1 MPHRVACVLTYHPS
15 QPSLGLPTKEYYEE
29 KAMTKLYQDVIERLL
44 TAIYVAEEEE
54 EDERQSAISRFS
66 KLPAFRVLT
75 KTIWPPWPWPPG
87 GPDDGPKTPYERA
100 TEHAKKIVE
109 FEHKLAKAT
118 LDLDILYGDPYATYN
133 PVSVRDL
140 SQMIPQIH
148 FETYFTAF
156 APRNYPEKIIVTSH
170 DYAKKLGRILDD
182 TSSQIIEA
190 YLVTRAAL
198 QLSPHLGLE
207 TEAWKAQRALFEALQ
222 GIKKGAVGDRGE
234 YCVERVEEAMGL
246 AAGRYFVNE
255 TFGGDS
261 REKGEKVIFDI
272 IKAFE
277 RSLDGIEW
285 MDKKSAKAAK
295 KKVTPQYQTT
305 VFVLMLTLCALGG
318 QHSGQGRVP
327 AEPEHHKRLFHCEV
341 LLVSENRR

>member
-1 MPHRVACVLTYHPS
+1 MLTYDPS

-29 KAMTKLYQDVIERLL
+29 KDISKLYREVVEKLL
-44 TAIYVAEEEE
+44 TAIYLAEEEE
-54 EDERQSAISRFS
+54 EEERSSAFSRFF
-66 KLPAFRVLT
+66 KMPVFRVFQET
-75 KTIWPPWPWPPG
+75 TWPPWPWPPG

-118 LDLDILYGDPYATYN
+118 LDLDILYGSPYATYN
-133 PVSVRDL
+133 PVSIRNL
-140 SQMIPQIH
+140 TQTIPQVH

-156 APRNYPEKIIVTSH
+156 APRTYPQKIIVTSI
-170 DYAKKLGRILDD
+170 DYAKKLGKILDD
-182 TSSQIIEA
+182 TSSQVIEA

-207 TEAWKAQRALFEALQ
+207 TEAWKAQRSLVEALQ
-222 GIKKGAVGDRGE
+222 GIKKGATGDRSE
-234 YCVERVEEAMGL
+234 YCVEKVEQAMGF

-261 REKGEKVIFDI
+261 RKKGEQVILDI

-277 RSLDGIEW
+277 RSLDDIEW
-285 MDKKSAKAAK
+285 MDEKSASAAK
-295 KKVTPQYQTT
+295 KKVTLAHTKLS
-305 VFVLMLTLCALGG
+305 F
-318 QHSGQGRVP
+318 
-327 AEPEHHKRLFHCEV
+327 LF
-341 LLVSENRR
+341 LY

>member
-1 MPHRVACVLTYHPS
+1 MVQVCSLSRRVSCILTYSPS
-15 QPSLGLPTKEYYEE
+15 QPALGLPTKEYYEE
-29 KAMTKLYQDVIERLL
+29 KATTKLYQEVIERLL
-44 TAIYVAEEEE
+44 TAIYVAEDEE
-54 EDERQSAISRFS
+54 EDESSGTLSRFFKTS
-66 KLPAFRVLT
+66 VFRVLGET
-75 KTIWPPWPWPPG
+75 TWPPWPWPPG

-140 SQMIPQIH
+140 SQIIPQVH

-156 APRNYPEKIIVTSH
+156 APRNYPEKIIVTSV
-170 DYAKKLGRILDD
+170 DYAKWLGRILEE
-182 TSSQIIEA
+182 TPSQIIEA

-207 TEAWKAQRALFEALQ
+207 TEAWKAQRALSEALK
-222 GIKKGAVGDRGE
+222 GIKKGAVGDRGD
-234 YCVERVEEAMGL
+234 YCVERVEEAMGF

-272 IKAFE
+272 VKAFE
-277 RSLDGIEW
+277 RSLDDIEW
-285 MDKKSAKAAK
+285 MDKESASAAK
-295 KKVTPQYQTT
+295 KKVTLPHRNLIFFSRVDVMCTRQTT
-305 VFVLMLTLCALGG
+305 FGSRLGT
-318 QHSGQGRVP
+318 R
-327 AEPEHHKRLFHCEV
+327 
-341 LLVSENRR
+341 